1 MVHYTELVGTLNMHP
16 ESVRRYFTILSRNYP
31 ENLEYRRGLLILRKH
46 FTAETLKPI
55 EETLEEKLKK
65 QSEIIE
71 EAKRLLVESEKY
83 LNQGEWNKFKQAL
96 NKAISIL
103 ETQKQR

>member
-31 ENLEYRRGLLILRKH
+31 ENLEYIRGMLILRKP

-55 EETLEEKLKK
+55 KETLEEKLKK
-65 QSEIIE
+65 LDEIIE

-83 LNQGEWNKFKQAL
+83 LNQGEWNKFKQAF

-103 ETQKQR
+103 ESKQK